1 MRDVIYFGV
10 LVLVVGWAF
19 FYNLSRK
26 DKGELFSVTL
36 FLALCSLPLK
46 LYASVLSKGVL
57 AFLQIDGDNDISS
70 LFWDLAII
78 MLLWT
83 PLLSISKNREEKS
96 KKSSGSEKDKGNQG
110 GNGPEGRL

>member
-57 AFLQIDGDNDISS
+57 AFLKIDGDISS

-96 KKSSGSEKDKGNQG
+96 KKSSGSEKDKGNRG